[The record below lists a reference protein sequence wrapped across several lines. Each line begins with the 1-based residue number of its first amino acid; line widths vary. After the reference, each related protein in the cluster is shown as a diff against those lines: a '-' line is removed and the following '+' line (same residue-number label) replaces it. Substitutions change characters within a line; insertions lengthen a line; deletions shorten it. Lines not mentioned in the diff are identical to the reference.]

1 MKNMFMHLTNY
12 SINKTSADFVHNQKD
27 DGTGDGHKKSLNQIY
42 EEIASIEGADKVKD
56 LKLAIK
62 DVIIKTMITGEPSIK
77 HVYKSCQP
85 EDIENQ
91 MCFQILGFD
100 IMLDSN
106 LKPWLIEVNHA
117 PSLATESAFDLKIK
131 QKLVEDTIRLL
142 NLTPK
147 RKQQYVREQ
156 RK

>member
-1 MKNMFMHLTNY
+1 
-12 SINKTSADFVHNQKD
+12 
-27 DGTGDGHKKSLNQIY
+27 
-42 EEIASIEGADKVKD
+42 
-56 LKLAIK
+56 
-62 DVIIKTMITGEPSIK
+62 
-77 HVYKSCQP
+77 
-85 EDIENQ
+85 
-91 MCFQILGFD
+91 
-100 IMLDSN
+100 MLDSN